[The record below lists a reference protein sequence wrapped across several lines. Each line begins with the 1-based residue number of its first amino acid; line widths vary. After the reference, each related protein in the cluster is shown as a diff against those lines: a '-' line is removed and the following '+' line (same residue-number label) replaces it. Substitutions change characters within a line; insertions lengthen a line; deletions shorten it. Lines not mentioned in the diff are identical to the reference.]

1 VTRVAEFLGQDG
13 PLSRRLHAYEFRPG
27 QLQMATAVETAFD
40 LEQLLLC
47 EAGTGTGKTLA
58 YLVPAIQSGRKVIIS
73 TATRALQDQIIRE
86 DLPLI
91 ERTLGLSPRVAVM
104 KGLSNYVCRRR
115 LAGRL
120 ATGELGR
127 SSSASLTV
135 LNNWQTHCVTG
146 DKSELSELSE
156 DDPIWHEVTA
166 SSDLRVG
173 ASCPHYEDC
182 FITRM
187 RREAESAQLVIVNHH
202 LFFADLALRG
212 PHPGRVL
219 PNYDAIVFDEAHQ
232 LESIAVDFF
241 GVRVTST
248 RLERLGHDVAR
259 TLQGLRNVS
268 PDLWRSAASAIE
280 RLEKVSKDYFSA
292 MLAVAKGQEG
302 RGAIPLDDLRGE
314 PQQAWIRLD
323 TELESL
329 DNILELTSV
338 RLPELRAQR
347 SGFDSRSASAELELG
362 SRRIAELR
370 LHLSTIA
377 ESPAERVLW
386 TEKTE
391 RQTTISSSPIDLSE
405 TLRTRLFDQIPA
417 IVLTSATLTTSK
429 REAGQLVE
437 NSFQYL
443 RSRLGLVELPTPVIE
458 LVVPSPFDYRNR
470 SLLYTPKDLPA
481 PADPNF
487 VKSAASRIAEL
498 VKVTQGGAFVL
509 TTSLR
514 SMHALYRELEE
525 HLPDYVRLLQGQA
538 PKSDLIARFRR
549 EERAVLVATVS
560 FWEGV
565 DVPGRALRLVIL
577 EKIPFLVPSDPLV
590 SARAEAIEEAG
601 GNPFMEYFIPAAAIA
616 LKQGFGRLIRSR
628 EDAGIVALLDDRVH
642 RRGYGQ
648 RLLSSLPP
656 ARRTDSLATVA
667 RFWSELDGTVPKRG

>member
-1 VTRVAEFLGQDG
+1 MTRVSEYLGRDG
-13 PLSRRLHAYEFRPG
+13 PLSRHLCAYEFRPG
-27 QLQMATAVETAFD
+27 QLEMAAAVEET
-40 LEQLLLC
+40 LELDQILLC

-58 YLVPAIQSGRKVIIS
+58 YLVPAIQSGHKVIIS
-73 TATRALQDQIIRE
+73 TATRALQDQIVRE

-91 ERTLGLSPRVAVM
+91 ARTLGLCPRVAVM
-104 KGLSNYVCRRR
+104 KGLSNYICRRR
-115 LAGRL
+115 LLERL
-120 ATGELGR
+120 TADTPAQKDHSSLRVIHDFSLR
-127 SSSASLTV
+127 SVS
-135 LNNWQTHCVTG
+135 G

-156 DDPIWHEVTA
+156 DDPVWRDVTA
-166 SSDLRVG
+166 SSELRVG

-248 RLERLGHDVAR
+248 RVERLGHDIAR
-259 TLQGLRNVS
+259 TVRALQLAA
-268 PDLWRSAASAIE
+268 PDLWRSVASVLGRVEKAAQG
-280 RLEKVSKDYFSA
+280 YFLA
-292 MLAVAKGQEG
+292 MLAVTEGQEG
-302 RGAIPLDDLRGE
+302 RGAIPLENLRGE

-329 DNILELTSV
+329 GDVLELIGT

-347 SGFDSRSASAELELG
+347 GGFEGRSVSAEVDLG
-362 SRRIAELR
+362 SRRVSELR
-370 LHLSTIA
+370 SQLSTIA
-377 ESPAERVLW
+377 ESPAGRVLW

-405 TLRTRLFDQIPA
+405 TLRSRLFDQVPA
-417 IVLTSATLTTSK
+417 MVLTSATLTTSK
-429 REAGQLVE
+429 REEGQLVE

-443 RSRLGLVELPTPVIE
+443 RSRLGLVDLPTPVIE
-458 LVVPSPFDYRNR
+458 VVVPSPFDYRNR

-481 PADPNF
+481 PAEPSF

-498 VKVTQGGAFVL
+498 VKVTEGGAFVL
-509 TTSLR
+509 ATSLR
-514 SMHALYRELEE
+514 AMHALYRELEE
-525 HLPDYVRLLQGQA
+525 HLPGYLRLLQGQA
-538 PKSDLIARFRR
+538 PKSELISRFRS
-549 EERAVLVATVS
+549 EERAVLVATAS

-565 DVPGRALRLVIL
+565 DVPGRALRLVVL

-590 SARAEAIEEAG
+590 SARAQAISEAG
-601 GNPFMEYFIPAAAIA
+601 GNPFMEYFVPAAAIA

-667 RFWSELDGTVPKRG
+667 RFWSELDSTVPKRG